1 MPRNRFSAFGA
12 NDIPS
17 LRRAINSA
25 LNSLVTELNSEMSS
39 MGGISFTSVAVAGD
53 IPTAPNF
60 GDEIWISGGNNVTT
74 APILVDTQL
83 FQAGGDPVLLAD
95 YSDGTG
101 GTTTGDGAVFADIG
115 SALDN
120 LQLNTGSDR
129 ENNSVAYSVIV
140 TNGDD
145 IIVRENV
152 NAAWRVWG
160 AAQDSSPNGNQLRVR
175 VEANS
180 ALQLAANPGWQVGFR
195 SEQQP
200 TLTAGSVYKWLN
212 AWVDTGISSA

>member
-1 MPRNRFSAFGA
+1 M
-12 NDIPS
+12 
-17 LRRAINSA
+17 
-25 LNSLVTELNSEMSS
+25 
-39 MGGISFTSVAVAGD
+39 
-53 IPTAPNF
+53 
-60 GDEIWISGGNNVTT
+60 
-74 APILVDTQL
+74 
-83 FQAGGDPVLLAD
+83 
-95 YSDGTG
+95 
-101 GTTTGDGAVFADIG
+101 
-115 SALDN
+115 
-120 LQLNTGSDR
+120 
-129 ENNSVAYSVIV
+129 